1 MISQPTSSFSSNRFL
16 AGAVVKSMAVLLIVT
31 ASSGAL
37 AQDVRYSWFEVS
49 FVQQDIS
56 KQGSKPSPVPGQ
68 TVDIDATDG
77 HGIKFRASL
86 GTWRNLFA
94 FVDFNSSDIT
104 VDALV
109 TNPGGEE
116 FEGTDEFDYT
126 AIRGGVGVKWSMT
139 ERADI
144 YGAVTYDSADFDF
157 GSFAGED
164 FDTGDKDVGAEV
176 GYRSMIGDKF
186 EIRLRA
192 RYSNVG
198 NVDLTTG
205 VLDSD
210 TLFGV
215 GFGYELVRGLSL
227 IGDYETGEFSSWN
240 IGFRLDLSED

>member
-1 MISQPTSSFSSNRFL
+1 MISQPTGSFSSNRFL
-16 AGAVVKSMAVLLIVT
+16 ADAVVKSMAVLLLVT

-37 AQDVRYSWFEVS
+37 AQDVRYSYFEVS

-56 KQGSKPSPVPGQ
+56 EQGSMPSPVPGQ
-68 TVDIDATDG
+68 TVDINATDG
-77 HGIKFRASL
+77 HGIKFRASI

-94 FVDFNSSDIT
+94 YVDFNSSDIA
-104 VDALV
+104 VDAVV
-109 TNPGGEE
+109 TNSGGT
-116 FEGTDEFDYT
+116 FPATDEFDYT
-126 AIRGGVGVKWSMT
+126 AIRGGVGLKWSIS

-144 YGAVTYDSADFDF
+144 YGAVSYDSADFDF
-157 GSFAGED
+157 GSFAGES

-176 GYRSMIGDKF
+176 GFRSMFGDKF
-186 EIRLRA
+186 EFRMRA
-192 RYSNVG
+192 RYTNVG
-198 NVDLTTG
+198 AVDLSTG

-227 IGDYETGEFSSWN
+227 VGDYETGGFSSWN